1 MHTGQCECGG
11 VAFAIDLD
19 ELRAPSACHC
29 SQCRRMSGH
38 VWAGSTVMN
47 QEFSLTRDETLK
59 WYRSSDHAERGFCT
73 GCGASLFYRP
83 IDSDHV
89 SVAMGAINAP
99 TGTRLKRH
107 IFVADKGDY
116 YDITCTAPQVEQ
128 Y

>member
-1 MHTGQCECGG
+1 MHSGQCECGG
-11 VAFAIDLD
+11 VEFDIALD

-29 SQCRRMSGH
+29 TQCRRTSGH

-47 QEFSLTRDETLK
+47 DELTLTKAQTLA
-59 WYRSSDHAERGFCT
+59 WFRSSDHAERGFCKR
-73 GCGASLFYRP
+73 CGASLFYRP

-89 SVAMGAINAP
+89 SVAMGAITGP
-99 TGTRLKRH
+99 TGTQLKRH

-116 YDITCTAPQVEQ
+116 YDIACAAPQEER